1 LIIIVVP
8 NKFLNRNLILKVNI
22 MKKNNLNFM
31 NKEDYSLMDIYT
43 TSIYNDVT
51 EFTILKTLF
60 KEIKIIRPLNIAKI
74 KQLDLNPEVS
84 LIEIKIEN
92 ITSSINFI
100 DRSLKNSKFLNVGR
114 ETDIVTYGIDLTLRD
129 IQILKEE
136 TAVLN
141 KTVIYFKNQE
151 QSKMS
156 LSKESINL
164 DNLNFV
170 VINNVKKIIFLEN

>member
-1 LIIIVVP
+1 
-8 NKFLNRNLILKVNI
+8 

-43 TSIYNDVT
+43 SSIYNDVT

-100 DRSLKNSKFLNVGR
+100 DRSLKNSKFLNLGK

-136 TAVLN
+136 TIILN
-141 KTVIYFKNQE
+141 KTILYLKNQE
-151 QSKMS
+151 QSKFG
-156 LSKESINL
+156 LNKENINL
-164 DNLNFV
+164 ENLNFA
-170 VINNVKKIIFLEN
+170 VINSVNNL